1 MDLNTYDYVFSSQ
14 NLSVAENDQFL
25 INSLQNFDPEFSKE
39 KITRDAF
46 GKPYI
51 IHNPFYFSLS
61 HSNDLLVIA
70 CSSSPIGI
78 DCEFH
83 KERKFEAIRNRYYTD
98 EEQIFAKNSIENFY
112 QVWCQKEALLKTIGI
127 GIRIDLKSLN
137 SFSYQPDFEFNHKLY
152 SFAPLLTH
160 IHLMDN
166 YTVVINHTKPL
177 KII

>member
-1 MDLNTYDYVFSSQ
+1 MNLNLYDYVFSTQ
-14 NLSVAENDQFL
+14 NLSAAENNQFL
-25 INSLQNFDPEFSKE
+25 VNSLQNFDPDFSVG
-39 KITRDAF
+39 KIIRDEF

-83 KERKFEAIRNRYYTD
+83 KERKFEAISNRYYAD
-98 EEQIFAKNSIENFY
+98 AEQIFAKNDIANFY
-112 QVWCQKEALLKTIGI
+112 QVWGQKEALLKTIGV

-137 SFSYQPDFEFNHKLY
+137 SFSYQQDLEFNHKLY
-152 SFAPLLTH
+152 RFAPLLTN
-160 IHLMDN
+160 IHLIDK
-166 YTVVINHTKPL
+166 YTVIVNHTKPL